1 MAVSINKA
9 NVGRIAERIAAI
21 ELEARGFH
29 VTDLNKDG
37 IKANADLLAAKH
49 GRALQLQVKGSTWNE
64 SDPGWWFNY
73 GFCKDE
79 HIQDRSLAIFNR
91 VDSFYR
97 AEFVVLICVK
107 SPTEYTCVVLPI
119 SEAESAAQLNLELFR
134 MKKTDGG
141 AKKPGKMWC
150 SLDYIPKSKDPE
162 RKRILREEQQIIQKR
177 QSDWKILEV

>member
-1 MAVSINKA
+1 MAVAINKA

-37 IKANADLLAAKH
+37 IKANADLLAAKD
-49 GRALQLQVKGSTWNE
+49 GRALQLQVKGSTWDE

-79 HIQDRSLAIFNR
+79 HIQDRSLSIFNR
-91 VDSFYR
+91 VDSFYK

-107 SPTEYTCVVLPI
+107 SQTEYTCIVLPT

-141 AKKPGKMWC
+141 TKKAGKMWC
-150 SLDYIPKSKDPE
+150 SLDYIPKTNPE
-162 RKRILREEQQIIQKR
+162 RERILRQEQQIIQKR
-177 QSDWKILEV
+177 QNDWDVLEV